1 MTIALM
7 VAETF
12 SMPELDAPF
21 TFTQRP
27 IDLPSDL
34 RPAWRIALVVLLLK
48 NCCRQ
53 SKARFRQLHVL
64 NWGAR
69 SPENRNALEQ
79 AIGGQIPFDTVLVR
93 IEPSLN
99 RAVDLA
105 LGEGLVKRNAGD
117 QIELTKQGHDFAG
130 EIEKNAALLRPEKE
144 FMGRI
149 KKRVTETL
157 VDELFG

>member
-1 MTIALM
+1 MSAPLM
-7 VAETF
+7 VADNF
-12 SMPELDAPF
+12 SVPELEAPF

-27 IDLPSDL
+27 IDLPGDL

-69 SPENRNALEQ
+69 SPGNRGALEQ
-79 AIGGQIPFDTVLVR
+79 AVGGQIPFDTVLVR

-105 LGEGLVKRNAGD
+105 IGEGLLKRNAGD
-117 QIELTKQGHDFAG
+117 QIELTAHGHAFAD
-130 EIEKNAALLRPEKE
+130 EIETNAVLLRPEKE